1 MLGFGAGTSGRVLG
15 ADATERI
22 LGPLLAACEARG
34 LPKVAEPAVT
44 CLQKLVSNGHLVG
57 DMTSDGLLSES
68 VPAARVVAAVV
79 GCGESSDERLQ
90 LAVVKALLSFVSS
103 PTFRVHGECL
113 LRSVRVIFN
122 LAIGSPFDAIQT
134 AAAGALQ
141 QLLPVVVDRAT
152 IARPEPPEGPRME
165 GKGGGFPLGHG
176 GRRGRGWGRW
186 ASLGGGRRDVGAAT
200 CGWNRVI
207 DLLSQPSRRAPA
219 AGFTTRARNGLRGCP

>member
-1 MLGFGAGTSGRVLG
+1 MCKSLLEDDGGVLGFGAGTSGRVLG
-15 ADATERI
+15 ADATERV

-57 DMTSDGLLSES
+57 DMTSDGLLVETAT
-68 VPAARVVAAVV
+68 AARVVAAVV

-113 LRSVRVIFN
+113 LRAVRVIFN

-141 QLLPVVVDRAT
+141 QFLPVVVDRAT
-152 IARPEPPEGPRME
+152 IARPEPPEGPSME
-165 GKGGGFPLGHG
+165 GKQF
-176 GRRGRGWGRW
+176 
-186 ASLGGGRRDVGAAT
+186 ASGPKP
-200 CGWNRVI
+200 RVPI
-207 DLLSQPSRRAPA
+207 YI
-219 AGFTTRARNGLRGCP
+219 